1 VTRFCSTFPSRHSI
15 SQDCAD
21 LLIDSNYSPA
31 GGEAFA
37 GFGRNGPSP
46 LDNAASSP
54 PSIPPEGLGKIV
66 GARFGV
72 VKCPECNQRTKV
84 PAKGARGLAKN
95 IELLRV
101 ISKLEGNDGSAK
113 ARKADLE
120 RNVNWEKEIAAQAAV
135 ESAAYVEPG
144 DGAAGLHRGTREAA
158 PGQAEAGQSQ
168 HQASPSQEA
177 AVGTAELNEGIQ
189 TEAASWAPSANGH
202 VAQGAEA
209 PSARES
215 VPLTGQSVD
224 ALRTAYQAGSSQQ
237 AGVAHSPEQE
247 TTGAVVGNAEIA
259 PIQPRQ
265 GPPPLEI
272 PHSPHVNG
280 AGTSDQIASRTE
292 SVASESPTESAQREG
307 QALTQ
312 LHSLHLG
319 HQDSVSALA
328 VVDDQWLCSASF
340 DRTVRVWSVAD
351 GSPHGILE
359 GHQHRIMALAT
370 VSLLPEETS
379 GVDEDGI
386 ICGNGRIID
395 NYLGG
400 SEAGATIP
408 RGADLLVS
416 ADYGG
421 HIKVWSVIRDTRI
434 VQGVGESPNSAD
446 EKAAVSPGE
455 PSPGPGKLLA
465 SWDAHADWKYFG
477 VLALAVADG
486 KVLYSGAGD
495 RTIRAWSLG
504 AGGVALG
511 GLLGVLEGHTGPV
524 SALAVD
530 GELLYR

>member
-1 VTRFCSTFPSRHSI
+1 V
-15 SQDCAD
+15 
-21 LLIDSNYSPA
+21 
-31 GGEAFA
+31 

-46 LDNAASSP
+46 LDNAASSS

-144 DGAAGLHRGTREAA
+144 GNRRTREAS
-158 PGQAEAGQSQ
+158 PGQAEAGQLQ
-168 HQASPSQEA
+168 RQASPGQEA
-177 AVGTAELNEGIQ
+177 GVGTAELNEGIQ
-189 TEAASWAPSANGH
+189 TEAVSWAPSANGH

-209 PSARES
+209 PNARES
-215 VPLTGQSVD
+215 VPLMGQSVD
-224 ALRTAYQAGSSQQ
+224 ALRSAYQAGSSQQ
-237 AGVAHSPEQE
+237 AGVADSPEQE
-247 TTGAVVGNAEIA
+247 TTGAVVDDAEIA
-259 PIQPRQ
+259 QIQPRQ

-280 AGTSDQIASRTE
+280 AGTSDHAASRTE
-292 SVASESPTESAQREG
+292 SVAFESPTESAQREA

-328 VVDDQWLCSASF
+328 VVADQWLCSASF

-370 VSLLPEETS
+370 VSLLPEETA

-386 ICGNGRIID
+386 LCGNGRIID
-395 NYLGG
+395 NYLGE

-434 VQGVGESPNSAD
+434 VQGVGESPSSAE
-446 EKAAVSPGE
+446 EKPAVSPGE

-465 SWDAHADWKYFG
+465 SWDAHVDWKYFG

-495 RTIRAWSLG
+495 RSIRAWSLG